1 MVFERKYSNEVR
13 DQSVERVL
21 ERRRGEP
28 RNRSIV
34 REVAEEFGIG
44 QQSLRQWV
52 ARFDDGS
59 YDYDTPST
67 RTPAGA
73 GHVLRGRQL
82 STKELLAK
90 IAELEQRVAMLDED
104 NRSLTR
110 VVSMFAD
117 QLRLGGTMTSSGSNA
132 P

>member
-1 MVFERKYSNEVR
+1 MVFERKYSPEVR

-28 RNRSIV
+28 RNRAIV

-52 ARFDDGS
+52 SRYDDGS
-59 YDYDTPST
+59 YDYDAPSSRSTSGRASQT
-67 RTPAGA
+67 RSASVP
-73 GHVLRGRQL
+73 
-82 STKELLAK
+82 ELLAR
-90 IAELEQRVAMLDED
+90 IAELEQRVATLDED

-110 VVSMFAD
+110 VVSLFAD
-117 QLRLGGTMTSSGSNA
+117 QLRLGGTAA